1 MGRRMQVRIRRK
13 VMVKKR
19 IVSVLIVL
27 IFALGVALAGIFAS
41 GFGGDAENAA
51 GENGE
56 EVTAGIRWKLTF
68 YERKDLRNTVYR
80 VRKLYK
86 NSELLESLEKAR
98 NDAGVELN
106 APWAEAYYEFLEEV
120 LKKNA
125 DAVSPTGFRLV
136 YIDADDVPELL
147 IMKDSSHVSGVT
159 VCTYY
164 QNKVVEIG
172 AFGSTGEMRYVE
184 KQGKIDSYYRGFGE
198 QYSWYFILEDG
209 KAEELAFF
217 HSYPDLNYDDYSVT
231 FYEIDEK
238 SVTEKIYNEK
248 LDEFRRDDYVSI
260 RYDDAVFVDDLTQ
273 LRKALA
279 QEIEALE
286 LKSSLTP
293 QQVEVMEA
301 YEAFLEEYA
310 EDFMEKADMV
320 WEDYEKYEDG
330 YRGVKFTLIY
340 LDNDEIPELVI
351 SEGWSLGHS
360 PSIYTYSDKEVVCI
374 GQFGYYGE
382 IGYVEKEG
390 ILLSEYERHLQG
402 HYDAYQV
409 KGTKADNLLWID
421 EFWHWD
427 SEDNPKEGEGY
438 YTYEIHEKEADED
451 EYMAKRRIYEDYKEK
466 EKRVVYNDCF
476 LMLDGNVRGN
486 LNQAMAKLVFEENPF
501 FYPKGNTLLSA
512 DIKYEASETW
522 DTINGELQIKWLK
535 RYDNGDLYKLS
546 VEGIT
551 EGFLGPERKNIY
563 LYVTPDEIYRLW
575 SFYHDENGQSIT
587 FYDNDSLLMET
598 FDTDEKLIE
607 NGELVCCMERI
618 EDELGKEDLGKNE
631 MGTPISEIGK
641 HFSIIPEG
649 ERIAYSRYDTKPN
662 GETDFYENFVWER
675 GKGLVEYR
683 SGFRAEAEILYIE
696 NISIKE

>member
-1 MGRRMQVRIRRK
+1 MA
-13 VMVKKR
+13 KKR

-27 IFALGVALAGIFAS
+27 IFALGVALSGIFAS
-41 GFGGDAENAA
+41 GFEGKAEKNAA
-51 GENGE
+51 GENGD
-56 EVTAGIRWKLTF
+56 EVTAGIQWKLTF
-68 YERKDLRNTVYR
+68 YERKDLRNTAYK

-86 NSELLESLEKAR
+86 DSELLQSLENAQ
-98 NDAGVELN
+98 NEAEVQLN
-106 APWAEAYYEFLEEV
+106 TTWAEVYYEFLEEA
-120 LKKNA
+120 LKENTFPNYP
-125 DAVSPTGFRLV
+125 VGFRLV
-136 YIDADDVPELL
+136 YIDDDDVPELL
-147 IMKDSSHVSGVT
+147 IMEDDSHGAGVR

-164 QNKVVEIG
+164 HNEVVEIG
-172 AFGSTGEMRYVE
+172 EFGSMGNMFYAE
-184 KQGKIDSYYRGFGE
+184 KQGKIHDGFTGFGE
-198 QYSWYFILEDG
+198 EFFNYYVLEGG
-209 KAEELAFF
+209 KAEKIGEF

-231 FYEIDEK
+231 LYEIDEEPA
-238 SVTEKIYNEK
+238 SEKLYNEK
-248 LDEFRRDDYVSI
+248 LDEFERDNYETI
-260 RYDDAVFVDDLTQ
+260 GYDNAVFVDDMTQ
-273 LRKALA
+273 LKRALA

-293 QQVEVMEA
+293 QQAEAMEA

-330 YRGVKFTLIY
+330 YRGARFTLIY

-360 PSIYTYSDKEVVCI
+360 PSVYTYADKEVVCI

-382 IGYVEKEG
+382 VDYVEKEG
-390 ILLSEYERHLQG
+390 ILLAEYGHNLQD

-409 KGTKADNLLWID
+409 KGTEADKLLWID
-421 EFWHWD
+421 KYWHWD
-427 SEDNPKEGEGY
+427 SEDNPREGEGY
-438 YTYEIHEKEADED
+438 YTYEVDDKEADEE
-451 EYMAKRRIYEDYKEK
+451 EYMAEYRIYEDYKEK
-466 EKRVVYNDCF
+466 EKGVVYSDCF
-476 LMLDGNVRGN
+476 LMLDGNIKGK

-501 FYPKGNTLLSA
+501 FYSRGNTLLSA

-522 DTINGELQIKWLK
+522 DTINGELKIKWLK

-546 VEGIT
+546 VEGIS

-563 LYVTPDEIYRLW
+563 LYVTPNEIYRLW
-575 SFYHDENGQSIT
+575 SFYRDENGQSIT

-641 HFSIIPEG
+641 HFFIIPEG
-649 ERIAYSRYDTKPN
+649 ERITYSRYDTKPN

-696 NISIKE
+696 NISIIE

>member
-1 MGRRMQVRIRRK
+1 
-13 VMVKKR
+13 MVKKR
-19 IVSVLIVL
+19 IVSILVVV
-27 IFALGVALAGIFAS
+27 IFALGVASSGVLAS
-41 GFGGDAENAA
+41 GFGEGEAA
-51 GENGE
+51 GKNTTGKNID
-56 EVTAGIRWKLTF
+56 EVTAGILWNLTF
-68 YERKDLRNTVYR
+68 YEKTDLRNTTYK
-80 VRKLYK
+80 VRDL
-86 NSELLESLEKAR
+86 ELLQGLENAQ
-98 NDAGVELN
+98 NEAEIELN
-106 APWAEAYYEFLEEV
+106 TPWAEAYYEFLEET
-120 LKKNA
+120 LKENPFPNH
-125 DAVSPTGFRLV
+125 PTGFRLV
-136 YIDADDVPELL
+136 YIDDDDVPELL
-147 IMKDSSHVSGVT
+147 IMEDDSHGAGVR

-164 QNKVVEIG
+164 HDKVVEVG
-172 AFGSTGEMRYVE
+172 EFGSMGNMFYVE
-184 KQGKIDSYYRGFGE
+184 KQGKISSYFTNMGE
-198 QYSWYFILEDG
+198 VYSAYYVLEDG
-209 KAEELAFF
+209 KAEKTGEF
-217 HSYPDLNYDDYSVT
+217 HSYPDFNYDDYSVT
-231 FYEIDEK
+231 LYEIDGK
-238 SVTEKIYNEK
+238 SVTEKLYNEK
-248 LDEFRRDDYVSI
+248 LDEFERDNYETI
-260 RYDDAVFVDDLTQ
+260 GYDDAVFVDDMTQ
-273 LRKALA
+273 LKRALA

-293 QQVEVMEA
+293 QQEEAMEA

-330 YRGVKFTLIY
+330 YRGAKFSLIY

-360 PSIYTYSDKEVVCI
+360 PSVYTYAGEEVVCI

-382 IGYVEKEG
+382 VDYVEKEE
-390 ILLSEYERHLQG
+390 ILLAEYSHNLQD
-402 HYDAYQV
+402 HYDTHQV
-409 KGTKADNLLWID
+409 EGTEADKLLWID
-421 EFWHWD
+421 EYWHWD
-427 SEDNPKEGEGY
+427 SEDNPREGEGY
-438 YTYEIHEKEADED
+438 YTYEVDDKEADEE
-451 EYMAKRRIYEDYKEK
+451 EYMAEYRIYEGYKEK
-466 EKRVVYNDCF
+466 EKRVVYSDCF
-476 LMLDGNVRGN
+476 LMLDGNIRGN

-501 FYPKGNTLLSA
+501 FYSRGNTILSA

-522 DTINGELQIKWLK
+522 DTITGKLKIKWLK

-551 EGFLGPERKNIY
+551 EGNFLGPERKNIY

-575 SFYHDENGQSIT
+575 SFYRDENGQSIT

-607 NGELVCCMERI
+607 NGELVCCMERV
-618 EDELGKEDLGKNE
+618 EDELGKEDLGENE

-696 NISIKE
+696 NISMKD

>member
-1 MGRRMQVRIRRK
+1 
-13 VMVKKR
+13 MVKKR
-19 IVSVLIVL
+19 IVSVFIVL
-27 IFALGVALAGIFAS
+27 ILAFGIASSVVFAS
-41 GFGGDAENAA
+41 GLEGEAAGKNEA
-51 GENGE
+51 GENGD
-56 EVTAGIRWKLTF
+56 EVTAGIQWKLTF
-68 YERKDLRNTVYR
+68 YDSKDLRNTAYR
-80 VRKLYK
+80 IRKLYK
-86 NSELLESLEKAR
+86 DSELLKSLENAQ
-98 NDAGVELN
+98 NEAEVELN
-106 APWAEAYYEFLEEV
+106 TSWAEAYYEFLEKE
-120 LKKNA
+120 LKDDSAKII
-125 DAVSPTGFRLV
+125 PTGFRLV
-136 YIDADDVPELL
+136 YIDDDDVPELL
-147 IMKDSSHVSGVT
+147 IMEDSSHASGAR

-172 AFGSTGEMRYVE
+172 AFGSSGEMLYVE
-184 KQGKIDSYYRGFGE
+184 KQGKIFSYYAGFGE
-198 QYSWYFILEDG
+198 EYFRYFVLEGG
-209 KAEELAFF
+209 KAEEIGYF

-231 FYEIDEK
+231 LYEIDGK
-238 SVTEKIYNEK
+238 SVTEKLYNEK
-248 LDEFRRDDYVSI
+248 LDEFHRDDYASV
-260 RYDDAVFVDDLTQ
+260 RYDDAVFVDDMAHLK
-273 LRKALA
+273 RALA

-293 QQVEVMEA
+293 QQAEAMEA

-330 YRGVKFTLIY
+330 YRGARFTLIY

-360 PSIYTYSDKEVVCI
+360 PSVYTYADKEVVCI

-382 IGYVEKEG
+382 VDYVEKEG
-390 ILLSEYERHLQG
+390 ILLAEYERHLQG

-409 KGTKADNLLWID
+409 KGTKADKLFWID

-427 SEDNPKEGEGY
+427 SEDNPREGEGH
-438 YTYEIHEKEADED
+438 YTYNVDSKEVDKD
-451 EYMAKRRIYEDYKEK
+451 KYMAKRRIYEDYKER

-476 LMLDGNVRGN
+476 LMLDGNIKTN
-486 LNQAMAKLVFEENPF
+486 LNQNMAKLVFEENPF
-501 FYPKGNTLLSA
+501 FYSRGNTLLSA

-563 LYVTPDEIYRLW
+563 LYVTSDEIYRLW
-575 SFYHDENGQSIT
+575 SFYRDENGQSIT

-618 EDELGKEDLGKNE
+618 EDELGKEDLGENE

-641 HFSIIPEG
+641 HFSVIPEG
-649 ERIAYSRYDTKPN
+649 DQIAYSRYDTKPN

-675 GKGLVEYR
+675 GKGLIEYR

-696 NISIKE
+696 NISIKD